1 MTPHSTC
8 SRVCLADTTGV
19 AMYGSGGDGGWGG
32 GGWGDPFARDP
43 ELVKIDVDRGLV
55 TSEGARRYGVVI
67 ASNGA
72 VDSDATAELRAQLQ
86 GSRTDIP
93 LFNRGGTVEELR
105 SRCEAETHM
114 RAPVAPT
121 F

>member
-1 MTPHSTC
+1 M
-8 SRVCLADTTGV
+8 
-19 AMYGSGGDGGWGG
+19 
-32 GGWGDPFARDP
+32 GDPYARDP
-43 ELVKIDVDRGLV
+43 ELVKTDVDRGLV

-67 ASNGA
+67 ASDGA